1 MNRYFKLLTEIPHL
15 LGANDDPIKIVQN
28 ENVIQRWQDAQ
39 RLKLSDKSHNLKWAD
54 IGVILDDPYVLV
66 LRDLVEFPSGFCGG
80 YIRLFNRAYLEKG
93 AAGVV
98 MLPEQD
104 GKLLI
109 MKNFRH
115 ATRNWHWE
123 IPRGFG
129 EPGISAEEQA
139 REELKE
145 EVGGDVAE
153 IINLG
158 MYFSNTGLDGNPINL
173 FLARMIS
180 AGMPNWKAGI
190 DKFLWVSVSEFEQ
203 MIASG
208 EITDG
213 FTIAAYTRATLRGLI

>member
-1 MNRYFKLLTEIPHL
+1 MKRYFKLLKEIPRL
-15 LGANDDPIKIVQN
+15 LGANGDPLKIVQD

-39 RLKLSDKSHNLKWAD
+39 RSKLSNKLYNLEWAD

-66 LRDLVEFPSGFCGG
+66 LRDLVEFPSGSCGG

-109 MKNFRH
+109 MKIFRH

-129 EPGISAEEQA
+129 EPGINAQEQA
-139 REELKE
+139 REELKD
-145 EVGGDVAE
+145 EVGGEVAE

-158 MYFSNTGLDGNPINL
+158 LYFSNTGLEGNPIHL
-173 FLARMIS
+173 FLVKMIS
-180 AGMPNWKAGI
+180 VGMPNWKVGI
-190 DKFLWVSVSEFEQ
+190 DKLLWVSVSEFEQ

-213 FTIAAYTRATLRGLI
+213 FTIAAYARAKLKSLI